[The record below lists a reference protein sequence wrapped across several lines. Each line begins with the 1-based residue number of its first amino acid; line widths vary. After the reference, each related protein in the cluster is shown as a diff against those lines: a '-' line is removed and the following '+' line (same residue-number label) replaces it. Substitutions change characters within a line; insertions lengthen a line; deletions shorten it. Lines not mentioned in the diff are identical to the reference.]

1 MAGQSWALATMFKE
15 GLIARKENVPW
26 TIDAQYIPGFDWLRN
41 AEIRVVKDW
50 HKEYW
55 LGLEASSPQAL
66 FGGNLGG
73 QGGLSVNN
81 KNPIE
86 TFGCNSQLDPNTT
99 CTLDFMPDFTV
110 KAAWDPHGGGW
121 GHYEIFGLARG
132 FRDRV
137 DTVVAGAGLPIT
149 GQTQQNNLDYGF
161 SGGGGMILPVWGDK
175 LQLQANVLYGQGIGR
190 YDAAQ
195 LPDVTVNPDGTLT
208 PLTGFSIMGGI
219 TSHNAIKDLDLY
231 AYAGENHVFNHVTFV
246 PGQGSFG
253 FGDGAIDN
261 SNCTSGLITN
271 STSSCAAQINDVWQV
286 TAGFWHSLYDGQL
299 GKVVWGAQYSFTKDT
314 TPEPGNAVTL
324 GKACTNAA
332 FKGQCGEKDSADMN
346 VVMMS
351 FRYYPKYGQLIGT
364 QP

>member
-1 MAGQSWALATMFKE
+1 MRRAPPFPVPK
-15 GLIARKENVPW
+15 NVITSFP
-26 TIDAQYIPGFDWLRN
+26 
-41 AEIRVVKDW
+41 
-50 HKEYW
+50 
-55 LGLEASSPQAL
+55 
-66 FGGNLGG
+66 
-73 QGGLSVNN
+73 
-81 KNPIE
+81 
-86 TFGCNSQLDPNTT
+86 CNSQLDNAVLSNFSPQG
-99 CTLDFMPDFTV
+99 CTLDFLPDFTV
-110 KAAWDPHGGGW
+110 KGAWDPHGGGW

-137 DTVVAGAGLPIT
+137 DTVTGGAALPIP
-149 GQTQQNNLDYGF
+149 GETQQNNLDYGF
-161 SGGGGMILPVWGDK
+161 SGGGGVILPVWGDK

-208 PLTGFSIMGGI
+208 PLMGYSIMGGI

-246 PGQGSFG
+246 PGKGSFG
-253 FGDGAIDN
+253 FGDGTIDN
-261 SNCTSGLITN
+261 SNCTSGAITN

-286 TAGFWHSLYDGQL
+286 TAGFWHSLYDGKL

-324 GKACTNAA
+324 GKAACTNAA
-332 FKGQCGEKDSADMN
+332 FKGQCGEKESADMN